1 MLSERSASSTSFY
14 ILLSQT
20 ARCKTSVT
28 AAFITSIASYLRFSQ
43 SFLIPSGRIT
53 GIRL

>member
-14 ILLSQT
+14 ILLFQT

-28 AAFITSIASYLRFSQ
+28 ADLITSIAPDFTFSQ
-43 SFLIPSGRIT
+43 SFLISSGRIT
-53 GIRL
+53 GIRS